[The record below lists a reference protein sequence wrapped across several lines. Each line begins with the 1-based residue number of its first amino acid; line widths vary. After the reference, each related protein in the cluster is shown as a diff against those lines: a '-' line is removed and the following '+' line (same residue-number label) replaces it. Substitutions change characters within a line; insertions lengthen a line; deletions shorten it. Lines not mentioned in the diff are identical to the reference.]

1 MTEGNIS
8 IVRDWE
14 EGNKDKNKI
23 LGEAALIVR
32 TAKTSE
38 ALTIA
43 VQETEAI
50 DVAQEAI
57 LMAMDIQID
66 EMVAILN
73 EAGGE

>member
-1 MTEGNIS
+1 M
-8 IVRDWE
+8 
-14 EGNKDKNKI
+14 
-23 LGEAALIVR
+23 IVR

-66 EMVAILN
+66 EMVVILN

>member
-1 MTEGNIS
+1 MQ
-8 IVRDWE
+8 
-14 EGNKDKNKI
+14 
-23 LGEAALIVR
+23 A
-32 TAKTSE
+32 
-38 ALTIA
+38 
-43 VQETEAI
+43 TEAI

>member
-1 MTEGNIS
+1 MLVQLEIYRKANT
-8 IVRDWE
+8 
-14 EGNKDKNKI
+14 NKI

-32 TAKTSE
+32 TAKTLE